1 MNSNNQSE
9 RQSGCMTN
17 HIEELMK
24 AAGVKQYKRTY
35 FECKG
40 GRSTICLCPQ
50 IGVPN
55 AWCKEDCNGEE
66 MREKVEYFTPAFTPA
81 KQLELIKLI
90 VDIKEVECFY
100 IQANKNGYKISC
112 LIETTNFPAA
122 VIATDPVMD
131 IALAKLL
138 IKLLKK
144 CELNKSKVKRIL
156 KDV

>member
-1 MNSNNQSE
+1 
-9 RQSGCMTN
+9 MTN
-17 HIEELMK
+17 HIEEMMK
-24 AAGVKQYKRTY
+24 VA
-35 FECKG
+35 
-40 GRSTICLCPQ
+40 
-50 IGVPN
+50 
-55 AWCKEDCNGEE
+55 
-66 MREKVEYFTPAFTPA
+66 KVESSDFTPA

-90 VDIKEVECFY
+90 ANIKEVECFY

-144 CELNKSKVKRIL
+144 CELDKSEVKRIL
-156 KDV
+156 S